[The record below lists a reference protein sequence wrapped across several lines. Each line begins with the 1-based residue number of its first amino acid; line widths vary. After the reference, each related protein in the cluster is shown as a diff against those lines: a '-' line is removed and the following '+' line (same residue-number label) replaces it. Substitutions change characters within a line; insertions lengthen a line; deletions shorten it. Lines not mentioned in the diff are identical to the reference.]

1 MEIPATVAAPP
12 ADTMHVGLQ
21 QFAVIN
27 SNDATEGFE
36 VFGRV
41 TNTG

>member
-1 MEIPATVAAPP
+1 MEIPANVGASPTDTVI
-12 ADTMHVGLQ
+12 VGLQ
-21 QFAVIN
+21 QFPVIN